1 MSGGKSTRLK
11 KGWGCL
17 LVIAKDGVTIYY

>member
-1 MSGGKSTRLK
+1 MGGRKSTRLK

-17 LVIAKDGVTIYY
+17 LVIAKDGVAIDY